1 MSLKLEFTLDENT
14 YRHYLN
20 GHPVVMHSHHYLALI
35 TKLVEDLNDINGPQ
49 ILADTVEDSMRV
61 LLEDYFQ
68 KNSITDS
75 KEKGIVGTE
84 YFSTFGLGKMTISGN
99 DQSGEARLTHSHIDE
114 GWIKKWGQHH
124 KPINH
129 FTRGYVA
136 AIFGSIFNRAP
147 RSFSVTETA
156 AMVTGE
162 EQSIFVV
169 KAA

>member
-1 MSLKLEFTLDENT
+1 MPLKLDFTLDENT

-35 TKLVEDLNDINGPQ
+35 TKLVEDLDDINGPQ
-49 ILADTVEDSMRV
+49 ILADTVEDTMRV

-68 KNSITDS
+68 KNGITDT
-75 KEKGIVGTE
+75 KDKGMVGTE

-99 DQSGEARLTHSHIDE
+99 DQCGEAKLSHSHIDE
-114 GWIKKWGQHH
+114 GWLRKWGKHP

-136 AIFGSIFNRAP
+136 ALFAAIFNRSP

-156 AMVTGE
+156 GIVTGE
-162 EQSIFVV
+162 EQSVFVV

>member
-1 MSLKLEFTLDENT
+1 MPLKVDFTLDENSH
-14 YRHYLN
+14 RQYLN
-20 GHPVVMHSHHYLALI
+20 GHNVVMHSHHYLALI
-35 TKLVEDLNDINGPQ
+35 TKLAEDLADVNGPQ
-49 ILADTVEDSMRV
+49 ILADTVEDTMRV

-68 KNSITDS
+68 KNGITDS
-75 KEKGIVGTE
+75 KDKGMVGTE

-99 DQSGEARLTHSHIDE
+99 DQSGEARLIHSHIDE
-114 GWIKKWGQHH
+114 GWLQKWGPHH

-136 AIFGSIFNRAP
+136 AMFGVIFNRAP

-156 AMVTGE
+156 GMVTGE
-162 EQSIFVV
+162 EQSVFIV